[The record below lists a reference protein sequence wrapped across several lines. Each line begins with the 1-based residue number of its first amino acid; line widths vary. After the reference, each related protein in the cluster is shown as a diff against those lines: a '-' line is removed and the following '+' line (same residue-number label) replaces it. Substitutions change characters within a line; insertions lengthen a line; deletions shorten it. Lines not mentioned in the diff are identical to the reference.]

1 LPAWFSQKGVKGA
14 GIMSNPL
21 QKLQECG
28 QSVWYDNVDRDL
40 LQSGRFQELIDD
52 YAVVG
57 CTTNPTIFMKAVKG
71 GNAYDAQIK
80 QSVAAGKSLE
90 EIYTEIMV
98 NDISTV
104 ADILRPVYDSTKGQD
119 GFVSIEV
126 SPLLA
131 ADTAQSIEVA
141 RHFNSIFN
149 HPNVM
154 VKIPA
159 TPEGIPA
166 IEECISEGININ
178 ITMIFALE
186 AYEKVADA
194 YLTGLERLAASQKK
208 PLEKP
213 LSEVASVA
221 SFFVSRVD
229 TLVDR
234 LLQEKINQENRPEEK
249 KALEGLLGKAAIANS
264 RLVYERFEQIFSS
277 PRFKKL
283 EKQGAR
289 VQRVLWASTSTKN
302 PRYRD
307 VLYAEQLIGP
317 HTIDT
322 MPQQTIEAFADHG
335 QVALTVNQ
343 GYDEARKVFEQLEA
357 AGIDMKQVTAQLLH
371 EGISGFVDSFY
382 QMIEEVEKKR

>member
-1 LPAWFSQKGVKGA
+1 
-14 GIMSNPL
+14 MSNPL

-28 QSVWYDNVDRDL
+28 QSVWYDNVDREL
-40 LQSGRFQELIDD
+40 LQSGRFQELIND
-52 YAVVG
+52 YAVTG
-57 CTTNPTIFMKAVKG
+57 CTTNPTIFMKAIKA
-71 GNAYDAQIK
+71 GNAYDEQIK
-80 QSVAAGKSLE
+80 QLFEAGKSLE
-90 EIYTEIMV
+90 ETYNAIMV
-98 NDISTV
+98 SDIKTT
-104 ADILRPVYDSTKGQD
+104 ADLLRPVFNRTNGQD

-131 ADTAQSIEVA
+131 ADTAQSIKVA
-141 RHFNSIFN
+141 RHFSTLFN
-149 HPNVM
+149 RPNVM

-166 IEECISEGININ
+166 IEECLSEGININ

-186 AYEKVADA
+186 VYEQVANS
-194 YLTGLERLAASQKK
+194 YLSGLERLAASRKK
-208 PLEKP
+208 PLG
-213 LSEVASVA
+213 EVASVA

-229 TLVDR
+229 TLVDK
-234 LLQEKINQENRPEEK
+234 LLEEKISQESRPEEK
-249 KALEGLLGKAAIANS
+249 KSLEILRGKAAIANS

-277 PRFKKL
+277 PRFKIL

-302 PRYRD
+302 PGYRD

-343 GYDEARKVFEQLEA
+343 GYEEARQVFEQLGA
-357 AGIDMKQVTAQLLH
+357 AGINMKQVTMQLLQD
-371 EGISGFVDSFY
+371 GISGFADSFQ
-382 QMIEEVEKKR
+382 QMIEEVAKKGKKETGF

>member
-1 LPAWFSQKGVKGA
+1 
-14 GIMSNPL
+14 MSNPL
-21 QKLQECG
+21 QKLQGCG
-28 QSVWYDNVDRDL
+28 QSVWYDNVDREL

-57 CTTNPTIFMKAVKG
+57 CTTNPTIFMKAIKA
-71 GNAYDAQIK
+71 GNTYDFQIK
-80 QSVAAGKSLE
+80 QLAEAGKTLE
-90 EIYTEIMV
+90 EIYTEIMAT
-98 NDISTV
+98 DIKTI
-104 ADILRPVYDSTKGQD
+104 ADLLKPVYERTKGQD

-131 ADTAQSIEVA
+131 ADTAQSIKVA
-141 RHFNSIFN
+141 RHFSALFN
-149 HPNVM
+149 RPNVM

-159 TPEGIPA
+159 TPAGFPA

-186 AYEKVADA
+186 AYEQVAEA
-194 YLTGLERLAASQKK
+194 YLSGLERLAASGKK
-208 PLEKP
+208 PLN
-213 LSEVASVA
+213 EVASVA

-229 TLVDR
+229 TLVDK
-234 LLQEKINQENRPEEK
+234 LLEEKIGQARSQEAK
-249 KALEGLLGKAAIANS
+249 KSLETLLGKAAIANS

-283 EKQGAR
+283 EEQGAQ

-302 PRYRD
+302 PKYRD

-335 QVALTVNQ
+335 QVALTVNR
-343 GYDEARKVFEQLEA
+343 GYDEARKVFEQLGA
-357 AGIDMKQVTAQLLH
+357 AGINMKQVTEQLLH
-371 EGISGFVDSFY
+371 EGITGFVTSFQ